1 MEKGELVGFLGPNG
15 AGKSTTLKILTGI
28 LFPTG
33 GKVDIMGY
41 TPWKDRKKYVAHI
54 GAVFGQKSQLL
65 WDIPP
70 IDAFYPK
77 EPAELAL
84 RNICTAV
91 KFVIFQEKLADGTRK
106 VTSISEVR
114 GSEGLKPI
122 INQIYKFIP
131 EDVDEDPVTGQI
143 RAIVGKHKRVGRIS
157 DELVDRM
164 MKAGIKKS
172 SLNSSR
178 VRLTPM
184 KRRFTI

>member
-1 MEKGELVGFLGPNG
+1 VLQYECVPDDDDSSPATMENLLINAMRQSPHWIGPGELRSPGEFETALRATGHYFF
-15 AGKSTTLKILTGI
+15 TTLHAEGDQEAIYRFLTAYLI
-28 LFPTG
+28 
-33 GKVDIMGY
+33 
-41 TPWKDRKKYVAHI
+41 
-54 GAVFGQKSQLL
+54 KS
-65 WDIPP
+65 
-70 IDAFYPK
+70 K

-84 RNICTAV
+84 R
-91 KFVIFQEKLADGTRK
+91 KLADGTRK

-164 MKAGIKKS
+164 IKRV